1 MTGAH
6 SDLGDFDIL
15 DPEVQ
20 QCPHLYYA
28 AMRESCPVFLAEAA
42 GTEFYLISRHEDVMR
57 VLMDPGTFSSKFG
70 RSGLPPSKEAVK
82 RLIEVQEEY
91 GAYPRRDTLLTVDPP
106 EHTRYRKLVSRAFTS
121 RAIADLE
128 PFIRSRTN
136 ELIDRFLPTGRCEF
150 VEEFAVPLPVAV
162 IARALNVPGDRLKDF
177 KRWSDDA
184 IAGTG
189 RELTVD
195 EQVECEKSIIE
206 FQHYFAEQL
215 DQRRAEPREDIL
227 TNLVQARIDI
237 QEDPDLPDEPLSTE
251 EILSILQ
258 QILVAGNE
266 TTTKL
271 LAEAMLLLSERPEV
285 WNQLQTDPTMAGRVA
300 EESLRLSSPTQGMW
314 RIATRDVDVAGTS
327 IPAGSRVVIMYA
339 SANRDETLF
348 PDGDSFEPNRDNL
361 SQHLSFGKGNH
372 FCLGA
377 SLSRLETTVALEEL
391 SRRIHS
397 FSLSSGNEIRYQP
410 SFMLR
415 GLKRLDLELTTS

>member
-1 MTGAH
+1 MTRTH
-6 SDLGDFDIL
+6 PDLDGFDIL

-20 QCPHLYYA
+20 QCPHLYYST
-28 AMRESCPVFLAEAA
+28 MRDSCPVFPTEAA
-42 GTEFYLISRHEDVMR
+42 GTEFYLISRHEDVMQ
-57 VLMDPGTFSSKFG
+57 VLMDPETFSSKFG
-70 RSGLPPSKEAVK
+70 RSGLPPSEEAI
-82 RLIEVQEEY
+82 RRIAEVQNEL
-91 GAYPRRDTLLTVDPP
+91 GAYRRRDTLLTVDPP

-121 RAIADLE
+121 RAIAELE
-128 PFIRSRTN
+128 PFIRDLTN
-136 ELIDRFLPTGRCEF
+136 DLIDRFLPAGRCEF
-150 VEEFAVPLPVAV
+150 VEEFAVPLPVAT
-162 IARALNVPGDRLKDF
+162 IARALNVPGDRLEDF

-189 RELTVD
+189 RHLTVD

-215 DQRRAEPREDIL
+215 DQRRAEPRNDIL
-227 TNLVQARIDI
+227 TNLVQARIDV

-314 RIATRDVDVAGTS
+314 RIATRDVDIAGTS

-377 SLSRLETTVALEEL
+377 SLSRLEAVVALEEL

-397 FSLSSGNEIRYQP
+397 FSLSSGNEVQYQP